1 MAFTTQHIILTEG
14 DERIEVFGRLREDR
28 YTTELELHVNG
39 EVQDQLVSTPKNGI
53 FGCTLFLSGTL
64 KNSIPVKVQLRANIF
79 MRPEYTFYV
88 NGTAVYMKKGT
99 WGGM

>member
-1 MAFTTQHIILTEG
+1 MALTSQHIILTEG
-14 DERIEVFGRLREDR
+14 DERIEIFGRLRNDS

-39 EVQDQLVSTPKNGI
+39 ELQDQLVSTPKNGI
-53 FGCTLFLSGTL
+53 LGCRLFLSGTL
-64 KNSIPVKVQLRANIF
+64 KNSIPVKVQLRANAF

-88 NGTAVYMKKGT
+88 NGAVIYIKKGT